1 MRFDYSDSNVAQGR
15 ANQELAKENPTTFGR
30 ESNTEKISQYT
41 SLDKP
46 KQRMAG
52 EMGSRII
59 EYLQNPD
66 EKARTDSWLE
76 MFEMSNQGQEFNKA
90 KLGMSP
96 EG

>member
-1 MRFDYSDSNVAQGR
+1 MKFEYSDASVRQGR
-15 ANQELAKENPTTFGR
+15 ANQEITREKPNLFGTQ
-30 ESNTEKISQYT
+30 SGVDSVSQLT

-52 EMGSRII
+52 EMGARIQ

-90 KLGMSP
+90 KMGLPPG
-96 EG
+96 G